1 MVNLKKWDEEEIKE
15 AIHMAKRGSSSD
27 MQILRQIVPQEKLK
41 MHPYTLYIFKYVLIK
56 QYMTIIVFRN
66 HTDRSHSM

>member
-27 MQILRQIVPQEKLK
+27 MQILRQIVPQK
-41 MHPYTLYIFKYVLIK
+41 
-56 QYMTIIVFRN
+56 N
-66 HTDRSHSM
+66 